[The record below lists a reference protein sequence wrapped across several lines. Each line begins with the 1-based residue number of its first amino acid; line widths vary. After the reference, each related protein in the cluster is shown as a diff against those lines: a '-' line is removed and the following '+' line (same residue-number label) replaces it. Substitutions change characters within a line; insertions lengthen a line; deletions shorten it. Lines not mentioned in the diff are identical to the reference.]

1 MNQPLKLE
9 FTGADLS
16 GNGTLWRLASAET
29 GGQNPGISISPV
41 GVIPD
46 SLSRPRFSGSTCVL
60 AVK

>member
-29 GGQNPGISISPV
+29 GRQNPGISISPV
-41 GVIPD
+41 GAIPD
-46 SLSRPRFSGSTCVL
+46 SLTRPQFSVSTRVL
-60 AVK
+60 VVK